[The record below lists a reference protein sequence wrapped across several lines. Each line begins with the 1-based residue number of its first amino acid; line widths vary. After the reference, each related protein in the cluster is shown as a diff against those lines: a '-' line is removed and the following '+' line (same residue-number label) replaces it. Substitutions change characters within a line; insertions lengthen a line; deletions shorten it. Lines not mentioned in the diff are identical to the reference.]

1 MPTPP
6 RLSDLGGSPEV
17 AAGTLRSRGRRFAEL
32 LAIARRHELL
42 PFRRLDFSH
51 DPATSALRTS
61 QADHLRRAL
70 EEAGGGFVKMG
81 QLLSTRDDLL
91 PEEWTEGLAH
101 LQRSVTPA
109 DPDDVRALLERELGA
124 PVDQVFA
131 AFDPVPVAAAS
142 IAQVHRARLVD
153 GTSVAVKVQRPGID
167 RAVRRDVDIALRVVR
182 FMSRLS
188 TEARQVG
195 VQDVAAQYADDLV
208 RQVDFSS
215 ELRNLV
221 TLRAAQAR
229 SARPDEVRFPTPY
242 PDLSGRRVLVME
254 FLEGDTLS
262 AIRSER
268 SDRDLDEP
276 MRAILRAFLRQVV
289 FDGVYHA
296 DMHPGNIL
304 LLPDGRPGLIDF
316 GSVGRLDPG
325 LRDTVQQ
332 LLAAYIQDDTE
343 AIADAV
349 LRMAPVRDA
358 EDEPDFRRAIARFVA
373 DELGPGARIGVE
385 TVDDAVEVFGRY
397 RLKPPPDFVAAAR
410 ALAIFEGTLRTL
422 APSFDLLDESR
433 GLAREQIRDQLR
445 PGKLRDVAVRELFGV
460 VSAARRLPRRV
471 DRIGEAIETGKLSV
485 NIRLFADRRDRRTL
499 NGVVRRVLLVLLGAG
514 AGILAIVYL
523 ASPARPTA
531 VISTGV
537 AGALLG
543 GAAVVLLGWAAIDS
557 VLARKR
563 E

>member
-6 RLSDLGGSPEV
+6 RLSDLGGSPDV

-51 DPATSALRTS
+51 DPTTSALRTR

-91 PEEWTEGLAH
+91 PEEWTEGFAH

-109 DPDDVRALLERELGA
+109 PADEVAALLERELGA
-124 PVDQVFA
+124 PVDEVFRS
-131 AFDPVPVAAAS
+131 FDPVPVAAAS
-142 IAQVHRARLVD
+142 IAQVHRARLQD
-153 GTSVAVKVQRPGID
+153 GTEVAVKVQRPGID
-167 RAVRRDVDIALRVVR
+167 HAVRRDVDIALRVVR
-182 FMSRLS
+182 FMARWSA
-188 TEARQVG
+188 EARQVG
-195 VQDVAAQYADDLV
+195 VPEVAAQYAADLV
-208 RQVDFSS
+208 RQVDFGS
-215 ELRNLV
+215 ELRNL
-221 TLRAAQAR
+221 TALRAAQAR
-229 SARPDEVRFPTPY
+229 SARPDEIVFPTPHEE
-242 PDLSGRRVLVME
+242 LSGRRVLVME

-262 AIRSER
+262 ALRAER

-289 FDGVYHA
+289 FDGIYHA
-296 DMHPGNIL
+296 DLHPGNVI
-304 LLPDGRPGLIDF
+304 LLPDGRPALIDF

-325 LRDTVQQ
+325 LRDVVQD
-332 LLAAYIQDDTE
+332 LLAAYLQDDTSR
-343 AIADAV
+343 IADAV
-349 LRMAPVRDA
+349 LRMAPVRDPQ
-358 EDEPDFRRAIARFVA
+358 DEPDFRRDIARFVA

-397 RLKPPPDFVAAAR
+397 RLTAPPDFVAAAR

-422 APSFDLLDESR
+422 APSFDLLEESR

-445 PGKLRDVAVRELFGV
+445 PGKLRDVAVRELFGA

-499 NGVVRRVLLVLLGAG
+499 NGVIRRVLLVLLGAG

-543 GAAVVLLGWAAIDS
+543 GAAVVLLGWAAVDS
-557 VLARKR
+557 ILARKR

>member
-1 MPTPP
+1 VPNPP
-6 RLSDLGGSPEV
+6 RLSDL
-17 AAGTLRSRGRRFAEL
+17 AGTPDVATGSLRSRGRRFAEL

-51 DPATSALRTS
+51 DPDGSALRRR

-91 PEEWTEGLAH
+91 PEEWTEELAH
-101 LQRSVTPA
+101 LQRSVRPAPA
-109 DPDDVRALLERELGA
+109 DEVAALLERELGA
-124 PVDQVFA
+124 PVDTVFRS
-131 AFDPVPVAAAS
+131 FDPVPVAAAS
-142 IAQVHRARLVD
+142 IAQVHRARLQD
-153 GTSVAVKVQRPGID
+153 GTEVAVKVQRPGID
-167 RAVRRDVDIALRVVR
+167 AAVRRDVDIALRVVR
-182 FMSRLS
+182 FLARWS

-195 VQDVAAQYADDLV
+195 VQEVAAQYADDLV
-208 RQVDFSS
+208 RQVDFTS
-215 ELRNLV
+215 ELRNLQA
-221 TLRAAQAR
+221 LRGAQAR
-229 SARPDEVRFPTPY
+229 SARPDEIVFPTPY
-242 PDLSGRRVLVME
+242 EQLSGRRVLVME

-262 AIRSER
+262 ALRAAR
-268 SDRDLDEP
+268 SDRDLDAP
-276 MRAILRAFLRQVV
+276 MRAILRGFLRQVV

-296 DMHPGNIL
+296 DLHPGNVIM
-304 LLPDGRPGLIDF
+304 LPDGRPALIDF

-325 LRDTVQQ
+325 LRDTVQD
-332 LLAAYIQDDTE
+332 LLAAYLQDDTTR
-343 AIADAV
+343 IADAV
-349 LRMAPVRDA
+349 LRMAPVRRA
-358 EDEPDFRRAIARFVA
+358 QDEPDFRRDIARFVA

-422 APSFDLLDESR
+422 APSFDLLEESR

-485 NIRLFADRRDRRTL
+485 NIRLFADPRDRRTL
-499 NGVVRRVLLVLLGAG
+499 SGVIRRVLLVLLGAG
-514 AGILAIVYL
+514 AGVLAVVYL
-523 ASPARPTA
+523 ALPARPSA

-537 AGALLG
+537 AGGLLG
-543 GAAVVLLGWAAIDS
+543 GTAVVLLAWAAIDAA
-557 VLARKR
+557 LARKR

>member
-1 MPTPP
+1 VPTPP
-6 RLSDLGGSPEV
+6 RLSDLGGSPDV

-42 PFRRLDFSH
+42 PFRRLDFSR
-51 DPATSALRTS
+51 DPATAALRTR

-109 DPDDVRALLERELGA
+109 PADEVAALLERELGA
-124 PVDQVFA
+124 PVDEVFRS
-131 AFDPVPVAAAS
+131 FDPVPVAAAS
-142 IAQVHRARLVD
+142 IAQVHRARLQD
-153 GTSVAVKVQRPGID
+153 GTEVAVKVQRPGID
-167 RAVRRDVDIALRVVR
+167 HAVRRDVDIALRVVR
-182 FMSRLS
+182 FMARWSA
-188 TEARQVG
+188 EARQVG
-195 VQDVAAQYADDLV
+195 VPEVAAQYAADLV
-208 RQVDFSS
+208 RQVDFGS
-215 ELRNLV
+215 ELRNL
-221 TLRAAQAR
+221 TALRAAQAR
-229 SARPDEVRFPTPY
+229 SARPDEIVFPTPHEE
-242 PDLSGRRVLVME
+242 LSGRRVLVME

-262 AIRSER
+262 ALRAER

-289 FDGVYHA
+289 FDGIYHA
-296 DMHPGNIL
+296 DLHPGNVI
-304 LLPDGRPGLIDF
+304 LLPDGRPALIDF

-325 LRDTVQQ
+325 LRDVVQD
-332 LLAAYIQDDTE
+332 LLAAYLQDDTSR
-343 AIADAV
+343 IADAV
-349 LRMAPVRDA
+349 LRMAPVRDPQ
-358 EDEPDFRRAIARFVA
+358 DEPDFRRDIARFVA

-397 RLKPPPDFVAAAR
+397 RLTAPPDFVAAAR

-422 APSFDLLDESR
+422 APSFDLLEESR

-445 PGKLRDVAVRELFGV
+445 PGKLRDVAVRELFGA